1 MKQIITIMLVLL
13 AITAFA
19 SRKDI
24 INELSTNIGIPTPS
38 YTKAMDGLTPK
49 NCSIQYRQSVDNI
62 RTLNRLVLFHLVFA
76 DYQLSTNNVTI
87 QKNGFAIAYEAANE
101 AANVLKNNNLAFG
114 IVQSFLI
121 PNLKL
126 APQENWQYMSAE
138 DMLLF
143 YANSAA
149 NVNDYPAL
157 EDAYRIIISTTSS
170 TNTADATRIRLI
182 SALKYDKKYKEAL
195 KVYDEIIEDHI
206 KANLVNLHAELLK
219 LAN

>member
-1 MKQIITIMLVLL
+1 MKQIVTIMIVLL

-38 YTKAMDGLTPK
+38 YTKAMDGLSPK
-49 NCSIQYRQSVDNI
+49 NCVIQYRQSVDNS

-76 DYQLSTNNVTI
+76 DFQLSSSDLTI
-87 QKNGFAIAYEAANE
+87 QKNGFEIAYESANE
-101 AANVLKNNNLAFG
+101 ASGILKNNNLAFG
-114 IVQSFLI
+114 IVQSFLV
-121 PNLKL
+121 PNIKL
-126 APQENWQYMSAE
+126 APKEAWQYKSTE

-143 YANSAA
+143 YANLSA
-149 NVNDYPAL
+149 NIENYPAL
-157 EDAYRIIISTTSS
+157 EEAYRIIISTTSS

-182 SALKYDKKYKEAL
+182 SALKYDRKYIEAL
-195 KVYDEIIEDHI
+195 KVYDEISDDNI
-206 KANLVNLHAELLK
+206 KLNLANLHAELLK